1 MKRKGKSVSV
11 WGLGGGKTGLKAWE
25 EREGVGV
32 REREISECGWSWE
45 SEVGER
51 VARRETGNS
60 PGEAGKG
67 MTVQGS
73 ASLTT
78 ELGLPLKAVGSR

>member
-1 MKRKGKSVSV
+1 M
-11 WGLGGGKTGLKAWE
+11 WLELG
-25 EREGVGV
+25 
-32 REREISECGWSWE
+32 

-51 VARRETGNS
+51 VARREMGDG

-67 MTVQGS
+67 MTMQGS